1 MSSIRVYVDLD
12 DVYDGMDRNDKMR
25 MAEWLYDDKIL
36 ESHTNP
42 QIRGL
47 YHEQDS
53 YMVIEHKKRLNN
65 IWEKYYIMSDEDLKL
80 IEEISKKY

>member
-25 MAEWLYDDKIL
+25 MAEWLYDDNIL

-47 YHEQDS
+47 YREQDS
-53 YMVIEHKKRLNN
+53 YMVIEHKKGLNN

>member
-25 MAEWLYDDKIL
+25 MAEWLY
-36 ESHTNP
+36 
-42 QIRGL
+42 
-47 YHEQDS
+47 EQ
-53 YMVIEHKKRLNN
+53 HKKKLHNL
-65 IWEKYYIMSDEDLKL
+65 WEKYYIMSDEDLKL